1 LGRDGQ
7 VDGAGVRSVIAV
19 VGGERIVALEAKGIE
34 GPPVIQQL
42 VHPQLRPVTKKLSSS
57 L

>member
-1 LGRDGQ
+1 